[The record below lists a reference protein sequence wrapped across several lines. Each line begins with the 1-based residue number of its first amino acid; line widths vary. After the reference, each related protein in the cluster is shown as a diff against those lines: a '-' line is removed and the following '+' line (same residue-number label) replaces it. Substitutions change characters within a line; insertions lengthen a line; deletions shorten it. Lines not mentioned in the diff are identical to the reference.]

1 MATATGPGPERE
13 QCVLQPGDIDVF
25 NFTVAMATY
34 NIERMSL
41 SYALSRIETPQAI
54 HVMDGYARKAVKIW
68 RP

>member
-13 QCVLQPGDIDVF
+13 QCVLQPGDNDVF
-25 NFTVAMATY
+25 NFTVAMETF